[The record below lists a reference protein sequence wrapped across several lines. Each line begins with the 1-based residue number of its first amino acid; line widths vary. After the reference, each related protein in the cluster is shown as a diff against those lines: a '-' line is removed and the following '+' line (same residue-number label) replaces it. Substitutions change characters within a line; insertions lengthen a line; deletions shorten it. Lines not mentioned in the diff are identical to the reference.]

1 VRVELIGI
9 GSRSIVKSIL
19 AVESLTIQRSLTIL
33 EDRYRELRKIGE
45 RWSESW
51 AAERADLLQQLTAQA
66 VSLQEVQAAQ
76 DEQAAKMKGLEAELS
91 RLKSERDA
99 FAEGKCEAEAI
110 AAGLQNE
117 IAAQAASLQ
126 ELLAARDLQTAQ
138 LMGLETDLNMLKHQR
153 ENLLTGL
160 QRLRQAA
167 RPVLG

>member
-1 VRVELIGI
+1 MD
-9 GSRSIVKSIL
+9 
-19 AVESLTIQRSLTIL
+19 SLNIQRSLTIL

-45 RWSESW
+45 KWSESW
-51 AAERADLLQQLTAQA
+51 AAERADLRQQLTAQA
-66 VSLQEVQAAQ
+66 ASLQEAQAAR

-99 FAEGKCEAEAI
+99 FAEGKGEAEAI

-117 IAAQAASLQ
+117 ITAQAATFQ
-126 ELLAARDLQTAQ
+126 ELLAARDLQAAQ

-153 ENLLTGL
+153 ESLLNGL